1 MGERAD
7 ERQSDKTEKAKA
19 ATSEARTVSSALTRT
34 GSIAYSGARNR
45 VGSVSTMLS
54 DICRRS
60 TSADRHA
67 VDASLP
73 EVEPDAGKNLD
84 TLAEATSLEPA
95 LGRPHLKALLNSEDL
110 TPSRKDAK
118 IEIRSQSG
126 RAREESGLTVFR
138 PPSFASLREI
148 FFRSFRH
155 LGVIGLSLRD
165 RGINGLTP
173 ECGI

>member
-1 MGERAD
+1 MGA
-7 ERQSDKTEKAKA
+7 
-19 ATSEARTVSSALTRT
+19 
-34 GSIAYSGARNR
+34 GSVAYSGARNR

-126 RAREESGLTVFR
+126 RARESGLTVFR
-138 PPSFASLREI
+138 PPSFAPLRLCV
-148 FFRSFRH
+148 RSFSV
-155 LGVIGLSLRD
+155 LFDILA
-165 RGINGLTP
+165 
-173 ECGI
+173 